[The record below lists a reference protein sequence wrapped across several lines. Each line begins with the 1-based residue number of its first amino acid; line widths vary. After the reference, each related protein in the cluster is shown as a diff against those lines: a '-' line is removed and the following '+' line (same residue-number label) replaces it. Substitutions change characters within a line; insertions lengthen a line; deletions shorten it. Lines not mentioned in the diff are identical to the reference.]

1 MKEIN
6 NLIYSLEIN
15 YTNNS
20 QLNTSISIKLHDNGL
35 ETMSVKV
42 GNVCITEETLNGRVF
57 SGRFD
62 NSDGYC
68 GYKYDYQNR
77 ENLLNINP
85 NIPIDTATSLINTTK
100 MKSDFLLAKLVLSS
114 ISRND
119 YRVVVLDKGS
129 LNIIKTISAENEKSE
144 NCSLQESIDL
154 LKLDGAESFIE
165 QHKKRVYKIDDI
177 VVEGDKLLADED
189 IKLQLNELSYII
201 SQNPHS
207 YKDLIE
213 LKTKLQSIASNSYV
227 YNTNN
232 EEKML

>member
-6 NLIYSLEIN
+6 NLIYALEIN

-35 ETMSVKV
+35 EIKSIKV
-42 GNVCITEETLNGRVF
+42 GNVCITEETLNGRIF

-85 NIPIDTATSLINTTK
+85 NIPIDTATSLISKTK
-100 MKSDFLLAKLVLSS
+100 MESDFLSAKLVLSS
-114 ISRND
+114 ISRDD
-119 YRVVVLDKGS
+119 YRVVALNKGS

-154 LKLDGAESFIE
+154 LKLDGAESFVE
-165 QHKKRVYKIDDI
+165 QHKKRV
-177 VVEGDKLLADED
+177 
-189 IKLQLNELSYII
+189 
-201 SQNPHS
+201 
-207 YKDLIE
+207 
-213 LKTKLQSIASNSYV
+213 
-227 YNTNN
+227 
-232 EEKML
+232 